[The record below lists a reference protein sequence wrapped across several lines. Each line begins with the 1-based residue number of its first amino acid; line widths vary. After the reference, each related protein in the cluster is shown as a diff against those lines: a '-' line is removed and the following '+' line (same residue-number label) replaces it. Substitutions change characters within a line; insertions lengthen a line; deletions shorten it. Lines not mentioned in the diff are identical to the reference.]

1 MRTVPRAAL
10 VTGATSGIGEAFAR
24 ALPAATAL
32 LLAGR
37 DEAALGRL
45 ASELGAGRLVET
57 LGGDL
62 ATDAGL
68 DALSAAAE
76 RFGIDLLVCNAGLGP
91 FGDFLEAPEDTLRQ
105 TVSVNVMAPL
115 VLLRRLL
122 PGMLARADK
131 AGRRAGLIVV
141 SSGAAFL
148 PIPRFAAYAASKA
161 FDLSLTE
168 ALAAEL
174 AGRRIDVLALCPTA
188 TRSRFGE
195 RAGFGGNFPGAQHPD
210 HVARSALA
218 ALGRQRTLVL
228 GPVSGAVFSAPALV
242 RAAAAQA
249 LQAVLPRGV
258 GG

>member
-1 MRTVPRAAL
+1 MRTPPRAAL

-24 ALPAATAL
+24 ALPAGTSL

-37 DEAALGRL
+37 NEAALGRL
-45 ASELGAGRLVET
+45 ARELGPGRLVET
-57 LGGDL
+57 VGGDL
-62 ATDAGL
+62 AADHGL
-68 DALSAAAE
+68 DTLSAAAE

-91 FGDFLEAPEDTLRQ
+91 FGDFLSTPEGMLRE

-122 PGMLARADK
+122 PGMTARAEV

-148 PIPRFAAYAASKA
+148 PVPRFAAYAASKA

-174 AGRRIDVLALCPTA
+174 TDRPIDVLALCPAA

-195 RAGFGGNFPGAQHPD
+195 RAGFGGNFPGAQHPA

-218 ALGRQRTLVL
+218 ALGKQRTLVL
-228 GPVSGAVFSAPALV
+228 GPLTGSVLTAPALI
-242 RAAAAQA
+242 RAVAAQA
-249 LQAVLPRGV
+249 FQTLLPRG
-258 GG
+258 GGR